1 MAGIKPIGSE
11 KLEGMDKI
19 RRIMEIAR
27 YNENIPQSVNE
38 TRSTEYTI
46 SLADG
51 NTYQIEKERQ
61 GYIIKMAINES
72 ETDYI
77 EPMKSRKYYSSYS
90 QALKRLNLMT
100 KEINTLYEN
109 EEGTSLIGEQKKKY
123 VLKTPKP
130 KTETA
135 PEEAVPAAPAPEAAV
150 PAAPAPEAAVPAAP
164 APEAAVPAAPAPE
177 VATPPTEVAEQ
188 GVPAPPAPEAAVPA
202 APAPDAAVPPAPAP
216 DATAPAPEGEMPPAP
231 EGEMEDEEMEIDVE
245 EKPKEKKVSD
255 LKRIQILV
263 GKLAQKIRSYNE
275 EKELSAE
282 NVKYVINSIL
292 SALDVDVLD
301 EDDLEEIISKLE
313 GGDEEEGGEEDF
325 EMEDEEISTD
335 ETGEDEMVPPPP
347 APEEAQPE
355 MAEEYESYGDAFRD
369 YLPSAFGNIAMR
381 GMAGEKTESS
391 RRHYDDS
398 DDDLDIIGFD
408 EVEEDEYHR
417 ERRRGRKNYP
427 DVDRFEHGT
436 FSESIVD
443 GVLSKY
449 FVGSPNEM
457 NDYKIKQERRTN
469 ENYKK
474 NKENII
480 KLSESTEQLDAALD
494 YIREN
499 PRTHL
504 IGISNKKTL
513 IFKSGINE
521 VRITDDG
528 FII

>member
-1 MAGIKPIGSE
+1 MPAPPAE
-11 KLEGMDKI
+11 V
-19 RRIMEIAR
+19 
-27 YNENIPQSVNE
+27 P
-38 TRSTEYTI
+38 
-46 SLADG
+46 
-51 NTYQIEKERQ
+51 
-61 GYIIKMAINES
+61 
-72 ETDYI
+72 
-77 EPMKSRKYYSSYS
+77 
-90 QALKRLNLMT
+90 
-100 KEINTLYEN
+100 
-109 EEGTSLIGEQKKKY
+109 
-123 VLKTPKP
+123 
-130 KTETA
+130 A
-135 PEEAVPAAPAPEAAV
+135 PEAGVPAAPDA
-150 PAAPAPEAAVPAAP
+150 
-164 APEAAVPAAPAPE
+164 
-177 VATPPTEVAEQ
+177 
-188 GVPAPPAPEAAVPA
+188 GVPPAPEAGVPA
-202 APAPDAAVPPAPAP
+202 AP
-216 DATAPAPEGEMPPAP
+216 EGELPPAP
-231 EGEMEDEEMEIDVE
+231 EGEMEGEEMEIDVE

-292 SALDVDVLD
+292 SSLDVDVLD

-313 GGDEEEGGEEDF
+313 GGDEEDGGDEEF
-325 EMEDEEISTD
+325 EMEDEEMSGEEMGD
-335 ETGEDEMVPPPP
+335 EEMVPPPP

-355 MAEEYESYGDAFRD
+355 MAEEYGSYGDAFRD
-369 YLPSAFGNIAMR
+369 YLPSAFSNIAMR
-381 GMAGEKTESS
+381 GMQGEKTESAKH
-391 RRHYDDS
+391 HYDNY
-398 DDDLDIIGFD
+398 DDDLEVIDFD
-408 EVEEDEYHR
+408 EVDEDDYHR

-436 FSESIVD
+436 FSESVVD

-449 FVGSPNEM
+449 FVGSENEM
-457 NDYKIKQERRTN
+457 NDFKIKQERKTN

-474 NKENII
+474 NKGSII

-513 IFKSGINE
+513 IFKNGINE

>member
-1 MAGIKPIGSE
+1 MAGIRPIGSE

-38 TRSTEYTI
+38 TKSTEYSI

-51 NTYQIEKERQ
+51 NMYRIEKERQ
-61 GYIIKMAINES
+61 GYIIKLAINES
-72 ETDYI
+72 ESDYI
-77 EPMKSRKYYSSYS
+77 ENMKARKYYSSYS

-130 KTETA
+130 KTA
-135 PEEAVPAAPAPEAAV
+135 PEAEMPAPEMAPPPEAAPAPAPAPDMAAAAPAPEM
-150 PAAPAPEAAVPAAP
+150 APAP
-164 APEAAVPAAPAPE
+164 
-177 VATPPTEVAEQ
+177 EVAEQ
-188 GVPAPPAPEAAVPA
+188 GVPAPPV
-202 APAPDAAVPPAPAP
+202 
-216 DATAPAPEGEMPPAP
+216 EGEMPPPPVEGEMPPVEGEMPPVEGEMPPPP
-231 EGEMEDEEMEIDVE
+231 EGEIEGEEMEIDVE
-245 EKPKEKKVSD
+245 SKPKEKKVSD

-275 EKELSAE
+275 DKELSAE

-313 GGDEEEGGEEDF
+313 GGDEDEGSEEDF
-325 EMEDEEISTD
+325 EMEDEEMSG
-335 ETGEDEMVPPPP
+335 EEMTGDEMVPPPP
-347 APEEAQPE
+347 SPEESQPE
-355 MAEEYESYGDAFRD
+355 MAEEYSSYGEAFRD
-369 YLPSAFGNIAMR
+369 YLPSAYGNVAMR
-381 GMAGEKTESS
+381 GMQGEKTEST
-391 RRHYDDS
+391 RHHSDS
-398 DDDLDIIGFD
+398 FDDDLEVIDFD

-436 FSESIVD
+436 FSESVVD

-449 FVGSPNEM
+449 FVASKTEI
-457 NDYKIKQERRTN
+457 NDFKLKQKKKTN
-469 ENYKK
+469 ENYNK
-474 NKENII
+474 NRDSVI
-480 KLSESTEQLDAALD
+480 KLSESAEQLDAALEF
-494 YIREN
+494 IEEN

-513 IFKSGINE
+513 IFKNGINE